1 MLSRATVTAA
11 DFLKYP
17 ARRDELPALAM
28 IEAAVAAGIA
38 KP

>member
-17 ARRDELPALAM
+17 ARRDELPPLAM
-28 IEAAVAAGIA
+28 IEAAVEAGIA